1 MLVFFLAP
9 FYLLFHLYLSQRIYH
24 WLVAIHS
31 VFGNIGILL
40 PLFFVFVLIFVSPVP
55 AAFGYG
61 KMKIFMKK
69 INNLWFG
76 AIIYLTLFLLIA
88 DIWKILY
95 LLVKTGKL
103 INIIELL
110 TGNCAAVSDLMTITC
125 GCFVLAGML
134 VLTCYGTWNASNIR
148 TTHYDVEIMKKCG
161 ECRDDT
167 GSESC
172 NESNIGMQRTNKLK
186 IGLIADLHIGGTVGL
201 HHVRKICR
209 VIDKMQPDF
218 LVIAGDIFDNDYSV
232 IDHPNQIASEFRKLT
247 KDCRAYACWGNH
259 DIAELIFAGFTFS
272 SKKHPA
278 VCDPK
283 MEQFLKD
290 AGICLLKDETV
301 LLEEGIYLIGRQD
314 ASCKEKSGT
323 IRLTPSELTVG
334 LNPQFPVI
342 VIDHQPSELSELADA
357 GVDLDLSGHT
367 HDGQIF
373 PGNLTTRAGWKNS
386 CGKLRIGNMT
396 SIVTSGAGI
405 WGPSQRIGTHS
416 EVVEVVVHFS

>member
-31 VFGNIGILL
+31 VFGNIWILL

-61 KMKIFMKK
+61 RMKIFMKK

-95 LLVKTGKL
+95 LLMKTGKL

-110 TGNCAAVSDLMTITC
+110 TGNCAAVSDLMTIVC

-134 VLTCYGTWNASNIR
+134 VLSCYGTWNASNIR
-148 TTHYDVEIMKKCG
+148 LTHYDVEIVKKCAG
-161 ECRDDT
+161 VDSVT
-167 GSESC
+167 
-172 NESNIGMQRTNKLK
+172 QRTSALK

-201 HHVRKICR
+201 RHVRKIRR
-209 VIDKMQPDF
+209 VIEKMQPDL

-232 IDHPNQIASEFRKLT
+232 IDHPNQIAAEFQKLT
-247 KDCRAYACWGNH
+247 EHCRAYACWGNH

-290 AGICLLKDETV
+290 AGIGLLKDETV
-301 LLEEGIYLIGRQD
+301 LLKEGIYLIGRQD

-323 IRLTPSELTVG
+323 IRLTPSELTAG

-386 CGKLRIGNMT
+386 CGKLCIGNMT

-416 EVVEVVVHFS
+416 EVVEVVVHFN